1 MLREVFM
8 SEAKEKKFAS
18 DDLKQFDGLNGRP
31 FYIFFKGKVY
41 DLTNSQ
47 LWPQGKHMGM
57 HDQRQDLTEAIKNAP
72 LWRRQRLSIPAS
84 RRISRTY
91 FKVCCFTS
99 R

>member
-31 FYIFFKGKVY
+31 FYIVFEGEVY
-41 DLTNSQ
+41 DLTNNQ

-57 HDQRQDLTEAIKNAP
+57 HDQRQDLTEAIKKTP
-72 LWRRQRLSIPAS
+72 LMEKTTFIDS
-84 RRISRTY
+84 R
-91 FKVCCFTS
+91 
-99 R
+99 